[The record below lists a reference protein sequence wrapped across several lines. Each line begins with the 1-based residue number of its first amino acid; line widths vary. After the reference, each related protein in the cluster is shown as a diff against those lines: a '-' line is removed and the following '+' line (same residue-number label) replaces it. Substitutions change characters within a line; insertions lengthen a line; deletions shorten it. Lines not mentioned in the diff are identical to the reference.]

1 MKLKYPVFFIII
13 LFVLVLVRANTEH
26 VNLLVI
32 KNNWSI
38 FNIPEKIN
46 INNVTIPMSVT
57 TALKLNKLIDEPLF
71 RFNDIKLRWIA
82 DDDNWIFEN
91 KFQIND
97 FLLKTNAVV
106 YLILESIDS
115 IASVYLNNRFI
126 LSASNQFLNYQLR
139 DIGSFLVTGANTLQV
154 KFKSPIKYANYLSLI
169 YPYDVPPMCPPD
181 VQNGMYSIIKIF
193 RL

>member
-82 DDDNWIFEN
+82 NDDNWIFEN

-97 FLLKTNAVV
+97 FLLKANAVV

-154 KFKSPIKYANYLSLI
+154 KFKSPIKYANYLSLL
-169 YPYDVPPMCPPD
+169 YP
-181 VQNGMYSIIKIF
+181 
-193 RL
+193 